1 MLVADRMTATGEIQA
16 VGRQGISGSK
26 GSVLAR
32 AAFEE
37 TKKHLIAASI
47 RKEYDDLTGIVEN
60 IMMNQ
65 VIPLGT
71 GAYDLSGEV
80 PKEPAVKA
88 AVPAEEEKPAAKKAA
103 PKAETK
109 KKASE
114 PKKAAKKPAKAEE
127 KAAKKAAG
135 KKPAKKKT

>member
-1 MLVADRMTATGEIQA
+1 MTVTGSIKPI
-16 VGRQGISGSK
+16 GRYGIAGEKS
-26 GSVLAR
+26 SVLAR

-60 IMMNQ
+60 IMMNH

-80 PKEPAVKA
+80 PKEPAVRA
-88 AVPAEEEKPAAKKAA
+88 AKPEEEEKPAKPAAKKAA
-103 PKAETK
+103 PKGAAK
-109 KKASE
+109 KKASAE
-114 PKKAAKKPAKAEE
+114 KKTV
-127 KAAKKAAG
+127 KKAAG
-135 KKPAKKKT
+135 KKHTKKKT